1 MPTSHSYTR
10 RDVLKTLG
18 VTLTGLVLPITSFA
32 EEGGDDYSKRLIA
45 RVWAEKI
52 AARHKLNLNWILET
66 LSKAR
71 HVMTSKKT
79 MDRSSTEKAAKPV
92 KNWTNH
98 KNLMVTEERIEKGA
112 RFMRTHAAALEKAQD
127 LWEVPPLIITA
138 IIGVETIYGK
148 SLGRY
153 RALDVLA
160 TLSFDHE
167 RRAEYFQSELEAFF
181 VLCAKSQVNPL
192 TVQSSF
198 AGAIGMPQFMPSN
211 ILRYGFDLDGDG
223 KINIRY
229 SAADAIGS
237 TAKFLK
243 EAGWDSELPVEWP
256 CRANGFHA
264 ADLNSGGIVAN
275 TTLQNLLDAGV
286 EPLGC
291 VKVKAT
297 TPALLIDLPY
307 IDSDGK
313 NSVHWYIGTVNFATL
328 LKYNRSYFY
337 AQSVYELSEAI
348 EEKLNAP
355 DPMLF
360 F

>member
-1 MPTSHSYTR
+1 MPSSPFYTR
-10 RDVLKTLG
+10 REVLRTLG
-18 VTLTGLVLPITSFA
+18 VSLTSLALPITSLA
-32 EEGGDDYSKRLIA
+32 EEESADYSKRLIA

-52 AARHKLNLNWILET
+52 AAKHKLNLNWILET
-66 LSKAR
+66 LAKAR
-71 HVMTSKKT
+71 HVKTSKKT
-79 MDRSSTEKAAKPV
+79 MDRTEKPAKPI
-92 KNWTNH
+92 KNWTSH
-98 KNLMVTEERIEKGA
+98 KNLMVTEERIEKGV
-112 RFMRTHAAALEKAQD
+112 RFMRTQAAALEKAEG
-127 LWEVPPLIITA
+127 LWEVPPLILTA
-138 IIGVETIYGK
+138 VIGIETIYGK
-148 SLGRY
+148 SQGRY
-153 RALDVLA
+153 RAIDVLA

-181 VLCAKSQVNPL
+181 VLCAKSEVNPL

-243 EAGWDSELPVEWP
+243 DAGWDPKLPVEWP
-256 CRANGFHA
+256 CRATGFHA
-264 ADLNSGGIVAN
+264 ADLNSGGIAAN

-286 EPLGC
+286 EPLTPIN
-291 VKVKAT
+291 VKAT

-307 IDSDGK
+307 IEADGTK
-313 NSVHWYIGTVNFATL
+313 SVHWYIGTVNFATL